1 MTKRAALAIVCL
13 GLVAT
18 ACASS
23 IREGPAGSGN
33 GVEGTVLF
41 GPLCPVERA
50 DSPCPPK
57 PIAAEITVT
66 TRAGQTVSSG
76 VSSSDGTYR
85 IALSPGTFTL
95 TARAPGSGA
104 FGVSK
109 PVDVVVV
116 LGRYTHVDLMVDS
129 GIR

>member
-1 MTKRAALAIVCL
+1 MIGRAIGAVLLV
-13 GLVAT
+13 GLLT
-18 ACASS
+18 SGCASTA
-23 IREGPAGSGN
+23 REVLPASDT

-57 PIAAEITVT
+57 PIAAFITVT
-66 TRAGQTVSSG
+66 TAAGATVGTGSSEPNG
-76 VSSSDGTYR
+76 AFRIALAPGTYR
-85 IALSPGTFTL
+85 L

-109 PVDVVVV
+109 PIDVVVV
-116 LGRYTHVDLMVDS
+116 RGRYTHVDLMVDS

>member
-1 MTKRAALAIVCL
+1 MARRVALAIVCL
-13 GLVAT
+13 GLLVS
-18 ACASS
+18 ACSSSVHSGSAS
-23 IREGPAGSGN
+23 

-57 PIAAEITVT
+57 PISADITVSTPTGT
-66 TRAGQTVSSG
+66 TVTSWTSSAN
-76 VSSSDGTYR
+76 GTYR
-85 IALSPGTFTL
+85 IGLGAGTYVL
-95 TARAPGSGA
+95 TARAPGPGA

>member
-1 MTKRAALAIVCL
+1 MTKRVVLAIVCL
-13 GLVAT
+13 GLFVS
-18 ACASS
+18 ACSS
-23 IREGPAGSGN
+23 GAHSGSTS

-50 DSPCPPK
+50 DSPCPPR
-57 PIAAEITVT
+57 PIAADITVSTPTGITVT
-66 TRAGQTVSSG
+66 SWTSNANGSYRIGLG
-76 VSSSDGTYR
+76 PGTYV
-85 IALSPGTFTL
+85 L
-95 TARAPGSGA
+95 TARAPGPGA

-116 LGRYTHVDLMVDS
+116 LGRYTNVDLMVDS

>member
-1 MTKRAALAIVCL
+1 MRRSTLVILVL
-13 GLVAT
+13 GLLAT

-23 IREGPAGSGN
+23 VKEGPAGSGN
-33 GVEGTVLF
+33 GVEGIVLF
-41 GPLCPVERA
+41 GPLCPVEHA

-66 TRAGQTVSSG
+66 TPAGQIVSSG
-76 VSSSDGTYR
+76 VSDSAGTYR

-109 PVDVVVV
+109 PVDVIVV

>member
-1 MTKRAALAIVCL
+1 
-13 GLVAT
+13 
-18 ACASS
+18 
-23 IREGPAGSGN
+23 
-33 GVEGTVLF
+33 VEGTVLF

-50 DSPCPPK
+50 DTPCPPK
-57 PIAAEITVT
+57 PIAADITVSTPTGT
-66 TRAGQTVSSG
+66 TVTSWTANAKGSF
-76 VSSSDGTYR
+76 R
-85 IALSPGTFTL
+85 IGLGPGSYVL
-95 TARAPGSGA
+95 TARAPGPGG

>member
-1 MTKRAALAIVCL
+1 M
-13 GLVAT
+13 
-18 ACASS
+18 
-23 IREGPAGSGN
+23 
-33 GVEGTVLF
+33 EGTVLF

-57 PIAAEITVT
+57 PIAATITVST
-66 TRAGQTVSSG
+66 NDGGIVASATSR
-76 VSSSDGTYR
+76 SDGTFR
-85 IALSPGTFTL
+85 IPLSPGTFTL

>member
-1 MTKRAALAIVCL
+1 MVRRSILAVL
-13 GLVAT
+13 MVGLIAT

-33 GVEGTVLF
+33 GVEGTVLL

-66 TRAGQTVSSG
+66 TRAGQTVTSG
-76 VSSSDGTYR
+76 VSGSDGTYR
-85 IALSPGTFTL
+85 IALSPGNFSL